1 MSAVVTLARL
11 VDRGLVTENFGLSG
25 LTTYR
30 FGGPARYFSEVNS
43 EAELIEIASVSG
55 DLPMLVVGRGSNLV
69 IADAGF
75 DGMVLHLGPGFGEM
89 EFDHDVTA
97 GGAVSLPVLARR
109 CAKEGRGGLEWCVG
123 VPGSVGGAVRMNA
136 GCHGSEIADS
146 LITARVVD
154 LRAGSGADLTTEDL
168 QLSYR
173 HSRLFSHEVV
183 VGARFRVVE
192 TDPASSEAEIRR
204 ITAWRKENQP
214 GGTLNAGSVFKNPS
228 GDAAGRIIDSL
239 GLKGFAIGSAA
250 VSDRHANFFV
260 AGEEATA
267 QDVYELVWAVRR
279 KVGEATGIWLEPEVR
294 FEGEFAPAPD
304 AQAGP

>member
-1 MSAVVTLARL
+1 MTLAGL
-11 VDRGLVTENFGLSG
+11 VDRGLVIENFGLAG

-30 FGGPARYFSEVNS
+30 FGGPARYFGEVNS
-43 EAELIEIASVSG
+43 ESELIEIASAAT
-55 DLPMLVVGRGSNLV
+55 DLPVLVVGRGSNLV
-69 IADAGF
+69 VADAGF
-75 DGMVLHLGPGFGEM
+75 EGMVIHLGPGFGEIQ
-89 EFDHDVTA
+89 FDHDVIA

-109 CAKEGRGGLEWCVG
+109 CAKEGRGGLEWCIG
-123 VPGSVGGAVRMNA
+123 IPGSVGGAVRMNA
-136 GCHGSEIADS
+136 GCHGSEVADNLIA
-146 LITARVVD
+146 ARVVD
-154 LRAGSGADLTTEDL
+154 LRVGSAADLSSHDL

-173 HSRLFSHEVV
+173 HSRLLQHEVV
-183 VGARFRVVE
+183 VNARFRTVDV
-192 TDPASSEAEIRR
+192 DPASSEAEIRR

-239 GLKGFAIGSAA
+239 GLKGFAIGGAA

-260 AGEEATA
+260 AGEQATA

-279 KVGEATGIWLEPEVR
+279 KVGEATGVWLEPEVR

-304 AQAGP
+304 AGAGP